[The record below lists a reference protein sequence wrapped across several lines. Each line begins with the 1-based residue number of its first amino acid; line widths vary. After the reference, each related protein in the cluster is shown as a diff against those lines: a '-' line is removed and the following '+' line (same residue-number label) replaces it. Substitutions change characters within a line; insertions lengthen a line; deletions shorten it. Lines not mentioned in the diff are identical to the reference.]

1 MVGSFNE
8 CWIGQNVEEAVIAC
22 FQILSQHT
30 HLIVWLEINVKYKL
44 YL

>member
-1 MVGSFNE
+1 MNAALDGM
-8 CWIGQNVEEAVIAC
+8 WKEAVIAC
-22 FQILSQHT
+22 FQILSQHM